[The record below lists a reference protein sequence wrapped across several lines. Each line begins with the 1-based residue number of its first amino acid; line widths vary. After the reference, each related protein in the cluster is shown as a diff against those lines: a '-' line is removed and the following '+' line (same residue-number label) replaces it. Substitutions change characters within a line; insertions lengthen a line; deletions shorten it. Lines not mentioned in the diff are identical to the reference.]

1 MAFEGIAGSSPD
13 QDCASYLMS
22 LKFSRPSSQ
31 AQAQA
36 QAQQAG
42 QGQGPEGTRTAKQ
55 ITAQVQPQ
63 SQAQAQA
70 PVKRPSPKRMRP
82 HETSSAVPVPTTA
95 TSSSTAPA
103 PSTVMHTPSPA
114 PLATNQDPRHLPRL
128 ECILR
133 AECCE
138 LFVVSPEDER
148 KNTYVKYPTPPLPN
162 AHGHPAYPNMHMS
175 SPRAGTVGIRCAFTF
190 AAHTAGG
197 AGGPLPP
204 GASVFPS
211 NLGDIYRCVEQMK
224 LGHFQHCPHVPSP
237 IKNEIINDCIKN
249 GKNSPLAL
257 RHMERSIED
266 QIRESSKQQYWIDS
280 AKNLGL
286 IDDYEYSGAQTVGPV
301 GRIVL
306 APSLNGFVRM
316 FDPASFH
323 ANASAAAN
331 TASMNGRSTAFA
343 NAVAMA
349 GANNRQYHMDIP
361 NAALSYG
368 HGPPHPHSQHHMMHN
383 QHPNHNIAPHN
394 NNANGH
400 LYIPR
405 PNMPMTKRQ
414 PITGQN
420 LSDYDVY
427 DQEPFQQNLSNI
439 PQSEE
444 RFEKLMGNTELVD
457 LSDRQYIPDYI
468 FLAMAQLK
476 PCSVISTDRI
486 GTYKNRDIGFKG
498 MCCKHCGGEP
508 GFGRYF
514 PETVRSLSQTTT
526 SQTIVKHVAYKCLKC
541 PPEVRDAVKQLKV
554 LQENKDKEAKI
565 KRRSRFDERPKYGS
579 RKVFFQHLWARLH
592 GEGGDCKT
600 NNSMSKNKKD
610 KQVDTTPKT
619 KKSDKNGKESS
630 KRQLGSSPA
639 EPLSERK
646 RTRTVSPGS
655 FDDVDAAGSHS
666 YLSTKPPPLPNVNVG
681 LHGMS
686 KKQMMHHHTAVG
698 ADIDTSSQENR
709 SRFVS
714 YPG

>member
-1 MAFEGIAGSSPD
+1 
-13 QDCASYLMS
+13 
-22 LKFSRPSSQ
+22 
-31 AQAQA
+31 
-36 QAQQAG
+36 
-42 QGQGPEGTRTAKQ
+42 
-55 ITAQVQPQ
+55 
-63 SQAQAQA
+63 
-70 PVKRPSPKRMRP
+70 MR
-82 HETSSAVPVPTTA
+82 
-95 TSSSTAPA
+95 
-103 PSTVMHTPSPA
+103 TPSPV
-114 PLATNQDPRHLPRL
+114 PLATNQDPRHLPGL
-128 ECILR
+128 ECLLR

-148 KNTYVKYPTPPLPN
+148 KNTYAKYLTPPLPN
-162 AHGHPAYPNMHMS
+162 AHGHPAYSNMHMP
-175 SPRAGTVGIRCAFTF
+175 SPRAGAVGIRCVFTF
-190 AAHTAGG
+190 AAHKAGG
-197 AGGPLPP
+197 AAGSLPP

-224 LGHFQHCPHVPSP
+224 LGHLQHCPHVPSA
-237 IKNEIINDCIKN
+237 IKNEIINDCMNN

-266 QIRESSKQQYWIDS
+266 QIRESSKQQYWIES

-286 IDDYEYSGAQTVGPV
+286 IDDYEYSGAQTVG
-301 GRIVL
+301 RIVL
-306 APSLNGFVRM
+306 APGLTGFVRR
-316 FDPASFH
+316 FDPALFQ
-323 ANASAAAN
+323 ANANAAAS
-331 TASMNGRSTAFA
+331 TASVNGHTTAFA

-349 GANNRQYHMDIP
+349 GANSRQYHMDIP

-368 HGPPHPHSQHHMMHN
+368 HGHGHPHGHGQHHMMHN
-383 QHPNHNIAPHN
+383 QHHPHN
-394 NNANGH
+394 LPPHQKNVNGGH

-405 PNMPMTKRQ
+405 PTMPMTKRQ

-476 PCSVISTDRI
+476 PCTVISTDRI

-541 PPEVRDAVKQLKV
+541 PQEVRDAVKQLKI
-554 LQENKDKEAKI
+554 LQENKDKEAKL

-592 GEGGDCKT
+592 GEGEVSKT
-600 NNSMSKNKKD
+600 NNSTGNNRSKNKNNKQD
-610 KQVDTTPKT
+610 KQGDTTPKS
-619 KKSDKNGKESS
+619 KKNSASDKSGKESS
-630 KRQLGSSPA
+630 KQQLGSSSA

-655 FDDVDAAGSHS
+655 FDDVDASGSHN
-666 YLSTKPPPLPNVNVG
+666 YLSTKPPPLPNVNV
-681 LHGMS
+681 HGMA
-686 KKQMMHHHTAVG
+686 KRQMIHHHSAAG
-698 ADIDTSSQENR
+698 ADMDASSQENR

-714 YPG
+714 FQG